1 MIAEYNQELKV
12 ELVEKELVAIELVEK
27 EILSINLKT
36 VDIIDNTRQFTE
48 SLEAHIVTNET
59 PTKLTSKI
67 FQTANDYIAGSLQVT
82 FNGLVESHITK
93 LSDNTFSFGIDIIV
107 GDEILV
113 NYFKD

>member
-1 MIAEYNQELKV
+1 MEQILTNYLVDNELVSV
-12 ELVEKELVAIELVEK
+12 ELVQIDV
-27 EILSINLKT
+27 IN
-36 VDIIDNTRQFTE
+36 NTRQFTE
-48 SLEAHIVTNET
+48 SLEAYLIKNET

-67 FQTANDYIAGSLQVT
+67 FQTANDYISSSLQVT
-82 FNGLVESHITK
+82 FNGLVESHITV

>member
-12 ELVEKELVAIELVEK
+12 ELVEKEIAAVELVEK
-27 EILSINLKT
+27 EILTIELKT
-36 VDIIDNTRQFTE
+36 IDILNNTRQFVE

-59 PTKLTSKI
+59 PTKVTSKI
-67 FQTANDYIAGSLQVT
+67 FQTANDYIEGSLQVT
-82 FNGLVESHITK
+82 FNGLVESHITV

-113 NYFKD
+113 NYFKV